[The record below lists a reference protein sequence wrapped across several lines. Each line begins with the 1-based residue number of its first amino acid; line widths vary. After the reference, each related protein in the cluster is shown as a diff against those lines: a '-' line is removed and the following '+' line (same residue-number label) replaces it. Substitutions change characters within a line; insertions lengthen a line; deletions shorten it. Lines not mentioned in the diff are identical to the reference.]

1 MSRPE
6 ALQLTF
12 QLCPE
17 LNAEPGDRDEDTV
30 VADIDGNGGGTLSI
44 VAGHELPD
52 NVNVCAPTKLNV
64 AGPSAPAMA
73 KITRNVARTRIR
85 PRFGGGRWKYN
96 ARLPVMVVVR
106 NDDMH
111 D

>member
-1 MSRPE
+1 M
-6 ALQLTF
+6 TTTMIHHKIG
-12 QLCPE
+12 PE

-73 KITRNVARTRIR
+73 KITFVELEVEKECGTDPNSS
-85 PRFGGGRWKYN
+85 PFRWWAVEVQRQMSTHFAKC
-96 ARLPVMVVVR
+96 P
-106 NDDMH
+106 
-111 D
+111 